1 MEWKLTGIFSGCYD
15 DDFESSAAEMTE
27 DECDRESSEGERE
40 GGNGDSVESGG
51 EGGNGD
57 SVESGGEGGNGDSVE
72 SGGEGGNGDS
82 VESGGEVDEV
92 IDETSEVGSDL
103 DKTVTS
109 GTQVSL
115 YNLLSLYLFHSVRSS
130 QL

>member
-57 SVESGGEGGNGDSVE
+57 SVESGGE
-72 SGGEGGNGDS
+72 
-82 VESGGEVDEV
+82 VDEV
-92 IDETSEVGSDL
+92 IDETSDVNSDL

-109 GTQVSL
+109 GTQVSI
-115 YNLLSLYLFHSVRSS
+115 YKPSLSLLVP
-130 QL
+130 